1 MDGIMNQTIKM
12 NGQIVRKY
20 QIGDIVKLNGFVVFK
35 YIDDYKLRIEKVDA
49 NLIGTI
55 IGIKQKC
62 EGDIQIDYDYDDYS
76 MKSYKIKTFNVT
88 RRYSL
93 WQVRETITSPIFE
106 VLPEQIVE

>member
-1 MDGIMNQTIKM
+1 MDGVVNETIKM

-20 QIGDIVKLNGFVVFK
+20 QIGDRVKLNGCVVFE
-35 YIDDYKLRIEKVDA
+35 YIDDYKLRIKKVDA
-49 NLIGTI
+49 DFFGII

-76 MKSYKIKTFNVT
+76 MKSYKTKTFNVT

-93 WQVRETITSPIFE
+93 WQVRKTITSPIFE